1 MLPYAPTDK
10 DEETHSVKISMHTMS
25 VDAFLPTLTA
35 LGKILDKAAQH
46 ASAKKFDASVLVN
59 ARLAPDMFPLV
70 KQVQIACDF
79 AKNSTARLAGQEAPK
94 FEDNEQTIEELK
106 TRVARTLD
114 YVKGFRPDSFEGSE
128 DRDIKL
134 SFPNGMTLEFK
145 GLAYLRDWVLPNFYF
160 HAVTAYDILRHNG
173 VDIGKRDYLNSN

>member
-1 MLPYAPTDK
+1 M
-10 DEETHSVKISMHTMS
+10 KISMHTMS
-25 VDAFLPTLTA
+25 VEAFVPTLTG

-46 ASAKKFDASVLVN
+46 ASAKKFDPSVLVN
-59 ARLAPDMFPLV
+59 ARLAPDMFPLA

-79 AKNSTARLAGQEAPK
+79 AKNSAARLAGQEAPK
-94 FEDNEQTIEELK
+94 FEDKEQTIEELK
-106 TRVARTLD
+106 ARVARTLD
-114 YVKGFRPDSFEGSE
+114 YVKGFGPAAFDGAE

-134 SFPNGMTLEFK
+134 SFPNGMSLEFK
-145 GLAYLRDWVLPNFYF
+145 GLAFLRDWALPNFYF

>member
-1 MLPYAPTDK
+1 
-10 DEETHSVKISMHTMS
+10 VKISMHTMS
-25 VDAFLPTLTA
+25 VDAFVPTLTA

-59 ARLAPDMFPLV
+59 ARLAPDMYPLA

-79 AKNSTARLAGQEAPK
+79 AKNSAARLAGQEAPR
-94 FEDNEQTIEELK
+94 FEDNEQTLEELK
-106 TRVARTLD
+106 ARVARTLD
-114 YVKGFRPDSFEGSE
+114 YVKGIRPAALEGAE

-134 SFPNGMTLEFK
+134 SFPNGMSLEFK
-145 GLAYLRDWVLPNFYF
+145 GLQFLRDWALPNFYF

-173 VDIGKRDYLNSN
+173 VEVGKRDYLNSN